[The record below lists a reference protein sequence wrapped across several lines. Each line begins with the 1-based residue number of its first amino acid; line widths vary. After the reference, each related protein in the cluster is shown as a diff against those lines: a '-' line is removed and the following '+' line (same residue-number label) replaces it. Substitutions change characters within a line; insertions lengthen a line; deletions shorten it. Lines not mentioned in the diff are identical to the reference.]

1 MFLGFIKIIL
11 ILCLIL
17 GSIFVI
23 LRRFFLMVLI
33 CVFIED
39 KLVISDVY
47 SEGIINLYIS
57 IVFFFVSFNNVLIFN
72 RMFL

>member
-57 IVFFFVSFNNVLIFN
+57 IVFFFVSFNND
-72 RMFL
+72 